1 MTQKLPSLDPRT
13 NLDKFNAGLERRKKA
28 NEARNAREEKKKK
41 AAQAEISAPARK
53 AGYEAYLELTKD
65 EREFQK
71 RVTSA
76 KNELVRAEA
85 KKQRAAEKKKQ
96 RELTEAE
103 LADKEAASRILS
115 RRRLLPFIQR
125 FNEDYEAGWVHMDIC
140 RRLERFS
147 DQVARREAPHL
158 MLLMPPR
165 HGKSEIASRRFPAWH
180 LGRHPKHE
188 IIACSYALDL
198 VTAEFSRPVREML
211 RDPAYHVVF
220 PHTRLSSDSQGIE
233 NWKTTK
239 GGGYTAAGVGGPI
252 TGKGAHVLL
261 IDDPVKNAEEADSE
275 IIREKLW
282 SWYGSTAYT
291 RRAPGAGV
299 LLIQTWWHDDDLAGR
314 IMEAMK
320 GVPGYPQF
328 EVVRYPAIADAD
340 EWEDP
345 DTWDIYRC
353 VPDTRVV
360 QEGKLQELPEKAVL
374 VRKKG
379 EPLHAARYGLEDLLR
394 IKASLLP
401 RHWSALY
408 QQNPVPDEGAY
419 FSKNQFVNYEP
430 GLDVAICQ
438 IYQAWDF
445 AITEKQA
452 ADWCVGVTLAQDWEG
467 AVYVLEVVRFRGDS
481 FRICK
486 EILDMYAR
494 WRTAGLGEPAFAI
507 ENGQIWKAIKPL
519 LKVMMM
525 DRQLFPVVEGDDV
538 ELNPITDK
546 QARARTLQGYMQQ
559 GRVRYPTTAQ
569 WFEHLQ
575 QELIRFPNG
584 KHDDQVDSLAW
595 AFIRLARGALPPKP
609 RERYRRKT
617 ELTVEQ
623 KLRRYA
629 RGGGRGHVASSHMS
643 A

>member
-1 MTQKLPSLDPRT
+1 MAENLISLNPRT
-13 NLDKFNAGLERRKKA
+13 NLEKFNAGLERRRKA
-28 NEARNAREEKKKK
+28 NRKRNKPKPDLKVMM
-41 AAQAEISAPARK
+41 
-53 AGYEAYLELTKD
+53 AGTVAYRELTKD
-65 EREFQK
+65 AREHQR
-71 RVTSA
+71 RVTVV
-76 KNELVRAEA
+76 KNDLLRREA
-85 KKQRAAEKKKQ
+85 SKKLLAEKKKQ
-96 RELTEAE
+96 RELTEEE
-103 LADKEAASRILS
+103 LADKEAASRVLS

-125 FNEDYEAGWVHMDIC
+125 FNEDYDAGWVHMDIC

-158 MLLMPPR
+158 ALLMPPR

-220 PHTRLSSDSQGIE
+220 PNTHLSSDSQGIE

-275 IIREKLW
+275 LIREKLW

-314 IMEAMK
+314 IMGAMK
-320 GVPGYPQF
+320 DVPGYPQF
-328 EVVRYPAIADAD
+328 EIVRYPAIADAD

-353 VPDTRVV
+353 TPGSRVV
-360 QEGKLQELPEKAVL
+360 QEGRLQELPETAL
-374 VRKKG
+374 LIRKKG
-379 EPLHAARYGLEDLLR
+379 DPLHAARYGLEDLLR
-394 IKASLLP
+394 IRASLLP

-408 QQNPVPDEGAY
+408 QQNPVPDDGAY

-430 GLDVAICQ
+430 GLDVSICQ

-445 AITEKQA
+445 AITERQA
-452 ADWCVGVTLAQDWEG
+452 ADWCVGVTIGQDWEG
-467 AVYVLEVVRFRGDS
+467 YVHVLDVVRFRGDS
-481 FRICK
+481 FKICK
-486 EILDMYAR
+486 AFLDMYER

-519 LKVMMM
+519 LRVMMGE
-525 DRQLFPVVEGDDV
+525 RQLFPVIEGEDV

-559 GRVRYPTTAQ
+559 GRVRYPTSAQ
-569 WFEHLQ
+569 WYERLQ
-575 QELIRFPNG
+575 QEMIRFPNT
-584 KHDDQVDSLAW
+584 KHDDQVDALAW
-595 AFIRLARGALPPKP
+595 ALIRLARGSLPPKP
-609 RERYRRKT
+609 RERFKKRT
-617 ELTVEQ
+617 DLTVEQ
-623 KLRRYA
+623 KLRRFA
-629 RGGGRGHVASSHMS
+629 RGGGQRRVTSSHM
-643 A
+643 AA